1 MSEEQR
7 LEEIPLGSL
16 LERVQ
21 EMHSAGYRLVHVCC
35 TRLASDHE
43 VSYCFDREHRF
54 ESLRVRLPLENAEL
68 PSISSFY
75 WSAFLYENEIHDL
88 FGIAVK
94 GMAVDF
100 HGSFYKTR
108 VPIPYAN
115 KDPHHG
121 G

>member
-1 MSEEQR
+1 MTEEQR
-7 LEEIPLGSL
+7 LEEIPLGTL

-21 EMHSAGYRLVHVCC
+21 AMHTAGYRLVHVCC
-35 TRLASDHE
+35 TRLPQDHE
-43 VSYCFDREHRF
+43 VTYCFDREHAF
-54 ESLRVRLPLENAEL
+54 ESLRVRLPLEGAEL

-88 FGIAVK
+88 FGVSVK

-100 HGSFYKTR
+100 HGNFYRTR

-121 G
+121 